1 MSQIEPI
8 KMEWFAKQ
16 ERDAGYITKNGGFKD
31 GLKYDDIIS
40 WNLQRELFDDEFN
53 ECDSG
58 YCGL

>member
-1 MSQIEPI
+1 MSQIEPL

-16 ERDAGYITKNGGFKD
+16 ERDLGYTGQNGGFKN
-31 GLKYDDIIS
+31 GMKYDEIIS
-40 WNLQRELFDDEFN
+40 WNLQTELFDNDFN